1 MKLEITKIVDV
12 HKSQLNNNIWIVLNP
27 SLLAMFTRVELR
39 QIAEELNIPKGR
51 NKSDTIINILRN
63 RDKIKL
69 EFFKFEIKIKVNEKP
84 IRDPNLTHHL
94 NFY

>member
-12 HKSQLNNNIWIVLNP
+12 HKSQLNNNTWIVINP
-27 SLLAMFTRVELR
+27 SLLTLFTRVELR
-39 QIAEELNIPKGR
+39 ELAGKLDIPKGR